1 MEVATKNQER
11 KRRYK
16 VCFIKKGETKT
27 RHLEYVWAR
36 SATEAEQIIME
47 KRKKLGEGIIKIKAG
62 ALR

>member
-1 MEVATKNQER
+1 MEVTAKNQER

-16 VCFIKKGETKT
+16 VYFIKEGEPKM

-36 SATEAEQIIME
+36 SATEAEQVTME

-62 ALR
+62 VLR